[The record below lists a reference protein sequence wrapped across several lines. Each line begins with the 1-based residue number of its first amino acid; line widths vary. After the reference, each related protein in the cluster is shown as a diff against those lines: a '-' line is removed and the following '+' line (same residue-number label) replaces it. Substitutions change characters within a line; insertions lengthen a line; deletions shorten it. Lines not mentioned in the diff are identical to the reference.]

1 MKRNIFLFAAVV
13 ALLAS
18 CASHYVV
25 TDRVDRHL
33 NGTRTLLTADTT
45 SLADTPYGRWQRT
58 ALGKSQLVD
67 FRSARDTMRYCYTQ
81 PMVRDGWTVMHD
93 SLPRMLRPQV
103 SVDKRFR
110 WFATRYSYT
119 AVFPALDSLPVPIS
133 DYLTDDEQRLLFRPL
148 DLPSDWNGADMYILL
163 DKLNT
168 KYVEWLSH
176 CLFEKEMAAYAA
188 VCDSSQ
194 QDLLNRYHDTL
205 LTLVL
210 ASLPGEFKSIGN
222 VATSFPELAFINKIN
237 AVGFDALR
245 WSCEH
250 WSLDTRVIWS
260 VEMPGGG
267 TTEHMVS
274 IERLIMGDYTIEET
288 SRTINWWACVL
299 TLLLLAVAAW
309 LILRG
314 ADSVFPA
321 AFRARK

>member
-93 SLPRMLRPQV
+93 SLPRMLHPQV

-163 DKLNT
+163 DKLNA

-176 CLFEKEMAAYAA
+176 CLFEKEMAAYMA
-188 VCDSSQ
+188 VCDSTQ
-194 QDLLNRYHDTL
+194 QTLLNKYHDTL
-205 LTLVL
+205 LAQVHANLQ
-210 ASLPGEFKSIGN
+210 GEFKSIGN
-222 VATSFPELAFINKIN
+222 VATSFPELEFINRIN
-237 AVGFDALR
+237 AVGFDALQ
-245 WSCEH
+245 WFYEH
-250 WSLDTRVIWS
+250 LGLDTRVIWRL
-260 VEMPGGG
+260 EMPGGY
-267 TTEHMVS
+267 TAEHMVS
-274 IERLIMGDYTIEET
+274 TERLILGDYIIEET
-288 SRTINWWACVL
+288 GLTVNWWACVL
-299 TLLLLAVAAW
+299 TLLLVAGAAW
-309 LILRG
+309 FNLRG
-314 ADSVFPA
+314 VPFGAGRLRSS
-321 AFRARK
+321 RG

>member
-1 MKRNIFLFAAVV
+1 MKRNLFFLAAA
-13 ALLAS
+13 ALFSA

-33 NGTRTLLTADTT
+33 SGTRTLLTADTT
-45 SLADTPYGRWQRT
+45 SLADSPYGLWQR
-58 ALGKSQLVD
+58 APLDKPQLFD
-67 FRSARDTMRYCYTQ
+67 FRSERDTMRYAYSQ
-81 PMVRDGWTVMHD
+81 AMMRGGWTVVHD
-93 SLPRMLRPQV
+93 SLQRMLRPQV
-103 SVDKRFR
+103 TVNKYFR
-110 WFATRYSYT
+110 WFTTRYSYT

-133 DYLTDDEQRLLFRPL
+133 QYLTDDEQRLLFMPL
-148 DLPSDWNGADMYILL
+148 DLPSDWNGADMYALL

-176 CLFEKEMAAYAA
+176 CLFEQEMAAYAA

-194 QDLLNRYHDTL
+194 QALLNRYHDTL
-205 LTLVL
+205 LTLVF

-250 WSLDTRVIWS
+250 WNLDTRVIWG
-260 VEMPGGG
+260 VEMPGGC
-267 TTEHMVS
+267 TAEHMVS
-274 IERLIMGDYTIEET
+274 TERLIMGDYIIEET

-299 TLLLLAVAAW
+299 TLLLLAVAVW

-314 ADSVFPA
+314 ADRVFPA